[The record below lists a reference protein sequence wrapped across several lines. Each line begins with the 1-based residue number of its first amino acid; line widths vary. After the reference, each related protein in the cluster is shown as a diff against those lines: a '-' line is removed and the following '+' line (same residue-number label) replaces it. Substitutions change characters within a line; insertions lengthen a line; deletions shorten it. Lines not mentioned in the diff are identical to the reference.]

1 MNKARKNWMWGSG
14 IGRWHD
20 WRAEQEIGLWSVNLG
35 EGSLRRHCSPFLCLS
50 SRVRQGQA
58 PVEKGEGWPEFGQ
71 VELTLYFVQIDEW
84 GQTVS

>member
-1 MNKARKNWMWGSG
+1 MVSQFG
-14 IGRWHD
+14 GRVIKE
-20 WRAEQEIGLWSVNLG
+20 ALLLI
-35 EGSLRRHCSPFLCLS
+35 SLFKLK
-50 SRVRQGQA
+50 VRQGQG